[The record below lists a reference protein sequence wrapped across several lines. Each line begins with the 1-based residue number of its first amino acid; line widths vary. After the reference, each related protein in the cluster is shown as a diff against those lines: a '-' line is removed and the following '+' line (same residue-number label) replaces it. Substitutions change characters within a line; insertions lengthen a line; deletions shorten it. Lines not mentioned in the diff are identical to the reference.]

1 MPSVSKTQQRLFGQ
15 AYGVKEFRSSRG
27 KKGINPKDLNPK
39 YKEEILKLANSMS
52 LNKLKDFA
60 NTKHK
65 NIPEQVEEG
74 AIKDI
79 YQRLQ
84 PEAKYNPKKKKQ
96 RAVANLADYREFI
109 IKDKS
114 NKMEESKQLNEDCG
128 CGGKSAASPYT
139 ASASTYAPDP
149 YIGMT
154 AKLVDGRNGVID
166 DSIRNSTGEVIG
178 YVMYNER
185 GTFRV
190 FRDKVAEVYESGA
203 MASVATTPG
212 MGNVSAPTQTS
223 TGSGDQFP
231 SLTAGTP
238 AAKKTPKKKEEKTDN
253 NKVMSWKDFK
263 KNMVKNQTK
272 S

>member
-79 YQRLQ
+79 YHRLQ

-114 NKMEESKQLNEDCG
+114 NKMEESKKLNEDCG
-128 CGGKSAASPYT
+128 CGG
-139 ASASTYAPDP
+139 ASAFEYTPSSSTYSPDP

-154 AKLVDGRNGVID
+154 AKLVDGRSGVID
-166 DSIRNSTGEVIG
+166 DSIRNSRDEVIG
-178 YVMYNER
+178 YVMYNEK

-190 FRDKVAEVYESGA
+190 FKDKVKEVYESGT

-212 MGNVSAPTQTS
+212 MGEVSAPTQTS

-231 SLTAGTP
+231 SLTTGTL
-238 AAKKTPKKKEEKTDN
+238 ASKKTTKKKEKKTDD
-253 NKVMSWKDFK
+253 KVMSWEDFRK
-263 KNMVKNQTK
+263 SMVKNQTK
-272 S
+272 A